1 MYTIVNSSSL
11 NNFNTWS
18 ASFHCLFE
26 KEKQKVLSTP
36 REEIVDYINNKTHLL
51 RNTDF
56 VFKNLHMTI
65 KNSFSYSDLNSTI
78 DIISG
83 DKYLNNII
91 CSSDFNRI
99 ATFILFIIK
108 DFNIE
113 KKIDEKIKELEE
125 KINFLKS
132 LKE

>member
-11 NNFNTWS
+11 SNFNTWS

-26 KEKQKVLSTP
+26 KEKQKVLSTQ

-65 KNSFSYSDLNSTI
+65 KNSFSNSDLNSTI

>member
-18 ASFHCLFE
+18 ASFYCLFE

-65 KNSFSYSDLNSTI
+65 KNSFSNSDLNSTI

>member
-1 MYTIVNSSSL
+1 MYTIINSSSL
-11 NNFNTWS
+11 SNFNTWS

-26 KEKQKVLSTP
+26 EEKQKVLSTP
-36 REEIVDYINNKTHLL
+36 REEIVDYINKKTHLL

-65 KNSFSYSDLNSTI
+65 KNSFSNRDLNSTI

-113 KKIDEKIKELEE
+113 KKIDEKIKEFEE

-132 LKE
+132 LKD

>member
-36 REEIVDYINNKTHLL
+36 REKIVDYINNKTHLL

-65 KNSFSYSDLNSTI
+65 KNSFSNSDLNSTI

>member
-1 MYTIVNSSSL
+1 MYTIVNSISL
-11 NNFNTWS
+11 SNFNTWS

-65 KNSFSYSDLNSTI
+65 KNSFSNSDLNSTI

-113 KKIDEKIKELEE
+113 KKIDEYSVGDYNQL
-125 KINFLKS
+125 
-132 LKE
+132 

>member
-11 NNFNTWS
+11 SNFNTWS
-18 ASFHCLFE
+18 ASFYCLFE

-65 KNSFSYSDLNSTI
+65 KNSFSNSDLNSTI

>member
-1 MYTIVNSSSL
+1 MYTIVNSISL
-11 NNFNTWS
+11 SNFNTWS

-65 KNSFSYSDLNSTI
+65 KNSFSNSDLNSTI